1 MSLSAVIGHS
11 SAIEGRKASAE
22 AVRTALQLAAGEKT
36 ALAFILASGEYP
48 VAEILNGA
56 APVLGETPTIGVST
70 CHELTPEGLSP
81 RSVVVALLTGD
92 SLHAR
97 TVWLPGFAED
107 REGPIEAL
115 SEDLAAWEHAPGSL
129 AFIAADGLGGDVRK
143 LAACFSEGTAMVGGC
158 LAGGNIEAG
167 RTFQVGGTQG
177 GSGGLA
183 AAWMSGIGAGIGYGH
198 GWQPVGSYFQVTQAD
213 GPWVHALDGKPP
225 AEAYARLFG
234 IDAREW
240 SLPPLNTLVRLYP
253 LGVEVTGSDD
263 LAVHSPLRVE
273 ADGSLR
279 MSLPVSTGST
289 CHVLVGSPE
298 SCIAAARGAAANA
311 LISLGKSQPVLAI
324 VLVDIAWKALF
335 EAQPRRVVQ
344 AVRAVLGPAVP
355 LIGGFTFGQLARSD
369 NTSQVAAL
377 NQHIVVLLLG
387 EET

>member
-1 MSLSAVIGHS
+1 MSLSAAIGHS

-22 AVRTALQLAAGEKT
+22 AVRMALQLAAGEKA
-36 ALAFILASGEYP
+36 ALAFILASSEYP

-70 CHELTPEGLSP
+70 CHQLTPEGLSP
-81 RSVVVALLTGD
+81 RSVVVALLASG

-97 TVWLPGFAED
+97 TLWLPGFADD
-107 REGPIEAL
+107 REGPVEAL
-115 SEDLAAWEHAPGSL
+115 ADDLAAWEHAPGSL
-129 AFIAADGLGGDVRK
+129 AFIAADGLGGDVKK
-143 LAACFSEGTAMVGGC
+143 LAACLSEGTSTVGGC
-158 LAGGNIEAG
+158 LAGGNIETG
-167 RTFQVGGTQG
+167 QTFQIGGGQG

-183 AAWMSGIGAGIGYGH
+183 AAWISGVSAGIGYGH

-213 GPWVHALDGKPP
+213 GPWVHALDGKAP

-240 SLPPLNTLVRLYP
+240 SLPPLNTLIRLYP
-253 LGVEVTGSDD
+253 LGVEVGGRDD

-279 MSLPVSTGST
+279 MSLPISAGST

-298 SCIAAARGAAANA
+298 SCIAAARGAAESA
-311 LISLGKSQPVLAI
+311 LAGLGKSQPELAI
-324 VLVDIAWKALF
+324 VLLDTAWKSLF

-344 AVRAVLGPAVP
+344 ALRTVLGPAVP
-355 LIGGFTFGQLARSD
+355 IIGGFTFGQLARLD

-377 NQHIVVLLLG
+377 NQHIVVLLIG
-387 EET
+387 EGN